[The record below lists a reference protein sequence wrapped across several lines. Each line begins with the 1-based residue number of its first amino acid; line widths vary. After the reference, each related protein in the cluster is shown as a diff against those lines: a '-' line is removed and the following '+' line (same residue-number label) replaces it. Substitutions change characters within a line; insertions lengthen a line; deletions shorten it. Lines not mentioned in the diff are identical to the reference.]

1 MGHRI
6 SSYVQSVSKKYK
18 IARSALLRCV
28 AGKLGERWDI
38 GPVRFALIGFR
49 GERME
54 ERGAGAD
61 NEKMSHF
68 CLRQR
73 VQAII
78 LRGALL
84 LTSLENTT
92 SPTSSIPSILGLVT
106 TDSGLLASI
115 DRLASTLCSI
125 TSLSRSLSRSRS
137 RSRNSLSLSHSLPA
151 VLRKWSVDGPGPP
164 GGPKW
169 GKEGI
174 GGGKVG
180 LAGEALGGRP
190 RESMG
195 GPDPGPGSRGRPE
208 GVEGEDERRR
218 LVGVGFMFMSW
229 RG

>member
-1 MGHRI
+1 
-6 SSYVQSVSKKYK
+6 
-18 IARSALLRCV
+18 
-28 AGKLGERWDI
+28 
-38 GPVRFALIGFR
+38 
-49 GERME
+49 
-54 ERGAGAD
+54 
-61 NEKMSHF
+61 MSHF

-125 TSLSRSLSRSRS
+125 TSLSLSLSLSLSRSLSRSRS
-137 RSRNSLSLSHSLPA
+137 RSRNSLSLSHSLLA

-190 RESMG
+190 RESTG

-218 LVGVGFMFMSW
+218 FVGVGFMFMT
-229 RG
+229 